1 MKTRIL
7 FILTLFL
14 MGCSS
19 GYEILKKQNPVL
31 AEKIIDKEIF
41 LLNKKYNPEYGIS
54 LVAGKIMLHKD
65 GTLEFENGNK
75 YYYEWDY
82 RENKIILWYKAAGFT
97 YGDTLEIFSTNSLF
111 YTVKYKNSSSPDGY
125 EYPSV
130 IGKES
135 LESLITSLKEKER
148 QKKIQLEKE
157 KEEKR
162 IAEEKELA
170 IRKEKNKE
178 MYKEVLKKFKIT
190 GGKFGDGWSNLK
202 WGMPNDQVLEI
213 LLNEGFKKPNLDS
226 KDPLDTMRKSMAAYA
241 DVIDKL
247 SGNKKNEIKQFE
259 IVLEKENLTVSALF
273 FEIIPE
279 YYGLYEVKLNFK
291 ESRWN
296 VWDTRKYLNLE
307 FLEKLEEKYG
317 KGDLIDKKQE
327 SYYEQAQGGYHV
339 FEIETYNWDDSITG
353 IQIEVSEMKKGN
365 YHYATQYNSAI
376 IYYSD
381 KLFNLYYE
389 KKKEA
394 ETPKNSEN
402 L

>member
-1 MKTRIL
+1 
-7 FILTLFL
+7 
-14 MGCSS
+14 
-19 GYEILKKQNPVL
+19 
-31 AEKIIDKEIF
+31 
-41 LLNKKYNPEYGIS
+41 
-54 LVAGKIMLHKD
+54 
-65 GTLEFENGNK
+65 
-75 YYYEWDY
+75 
-82 RENKIILWYKAAGFT
+82 
-97 YGDTLEIFSTNSLF
+97 
-111 YTVKYKNSSSPDGY
+111 
-125 EYPSV
+125 
-130 IGKES
+130 
-135 LESLITSLKEKER
+135 
-148 QKKIQLEKE
+148 
-157 KEEKR
+157 
-162 IAEEKELA
+162 
-170 IRKEKNKE
+170 
-178 MYKEVLKKFKIT
+178 
-190 GGKFGDGWSNLK
+190 
-202 WGMPNDQVLEI
+202 
-213 LLNEGFKKPNLDS
+213 
-226 KDPLDTMRKSMAAYA
+226 MAAYA